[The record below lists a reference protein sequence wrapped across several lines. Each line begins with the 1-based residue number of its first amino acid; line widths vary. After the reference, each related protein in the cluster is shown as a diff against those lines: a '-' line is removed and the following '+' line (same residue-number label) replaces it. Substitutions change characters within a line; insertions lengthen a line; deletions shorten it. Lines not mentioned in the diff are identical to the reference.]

1 MRTEDMNKGVQ
12 ILLERIKSNP
22 EEFTPDIAGR
32 YPDKWRVVLQE
43 VQARVRG
50 EPQFLDFLSEA
61 EIAELWRAM
70 QGVRSDQFTKKVMNT
85 LLHDGELSFTSD
97 LGLGE
102 TSNLEKL
109 LEAKKNKRF
118 NISSSQA
125 MWLNTLDPYEKK
137 RAMEL
142 LKEYAEGK
150 I

>member
-1 MRTEDMNKGVQ
+1 MRTEEMNKGVQ

-50 EPQFLDFLSEA
+50 EPQFLDFLSDA

-70 QGVRSDQFTKKVMNT
+70 QDVRSDQFTKKVMHT
-85 LLHDGELSFTSD
+85 LLRDGELSSFSQ
-97 LGLGE
+97 GLDEGR
-102 TSNLEKL
+102 NLEKL
-109 LEAKKNKRF
+109 LEAKKNKTF

-125 MWLNTLDPYEKK
+125 QWLNTLDPYEKK
-137 RAMEL
+137 RAMDL
-142 LKEYAEGK
+142 LKKYAEGK